1 MRFRDPSKEEAIRR
15 KAMELAVKEGFD
27 GLSMQKIAKAAKV
40 SPGTLYVYFEDRED
54 LVLQVY
60 RAEMEKTQAAM
71 MRGFDPSM
79 RFDEG
84 LRVQWLNRARFC
96 LEHPLSML
104 FLEQFRHTPLHEK
117 ALSLA
122 GDDFRRVMQEFV
134 THAIRN
140 GELVRLPLET
150 YWAVAFAPMYQLVKF
165 HLQGKSLPGRGKFTL
180 TEDQLLRTLEL
191 VLKALTPSAEEKA
204 KVLAE
209 FSRAEAAEKK
219 SARTRSARGRNPNEN
234 RPRKKTP

>member
-1 MRFRDPSKEEAIRR
+1 VRSRDPSKEEAIRR

-27 GLSMQKIAKAAKV
+27 GLSMQKVAKEANV

-60 RAEMEKTQAAM
+60 RSEMEKTQAAM

-84 LRVQWLNRARFC
+84 LRVQWLNRARHC
-96 LEHPLSML
+96 LANPLSML

-117 ALSLA
+117 ALALA
-122 GDDFRRVMQEFV
+122 GGDFKRIMQEFV
-134 THAIRN
+134 QNAIRN

-180 TEDQLLRTLEL
+180 TEDMLLQSLEL
-191 VLKALTPSAEEKA
+191 VLKALTPSPEEKA
-204 KVLAE
+204 KILAA
-209 FSRAEAAEKK
+209 SRRDDARADRSDKQ
-219 SARTRSARGRNPNEN
+219 SARTRSARTGKS
-234 RPRKKTP
+234 PRKKTP